1 MVIYLKDNSYIE
13 FIGKLKIIK
22 QNCIAML
29 KEEQML
35 MNKNAKCSNCKYYY
49 SIGEWS
55 IPKCK
60 IADNKKDDTL
70 LILGKKGAC
79 LYHEYEEYYGCK

>member
-1 MVIYLKDNSYIE
+1 
-13 FIGKLKIIK
+13 
-22 QNCIAML
+22 
-29 KEEQML
+29 